1 MTKCKIRV
9 SPNKTSYTPTRD
21 LCFYI
26 YIYIYIYID
35 AQKIYRLNAPGFNGL
50 VVAWKA

>member
-26 YIYIYIYID
+26 YIYID
-35 AQKIYRLNAPGFNGL
+35 AQKICRLNAPGFNGL